1 MTTTFPTPD
10 PVRARIVIELGDITV
25 AVGSSA
31 ETLVDVVP
39 TDPARDVDR
48 TAADQ
53 TRVTCTDG
61 RLEVLGPRHSAL
73 IGPTRKSG
81 SVRVR
86 VTLPAGSAV
95 EARTSLGA
103 IATDGPLGE
112 VAAKTGAGDVLVD
125 VATTADL
132 SSGVGAVTAGNVD
145 GDLRCSTGSG
155 PIRVDRVGC
164 TALVKNSNGDT
175 WIGEAGTSTRVKA
188 ANGRV
193 TVELARGD
201 VNATT
206 ANGSLRVGCAQ
217 SGSVQLRTSL
227 GSIELGIPYGTAAR
241 LGLRTSHGRVRSELD
256 QAAGPVEGERTLEV
270 DAQTS
275 AGDIDVVRAVLDEAD
290 AAGGRR

>member
-10 PVRARIVIELGDITV
+10 PVRARVVIELGDISV

-31 ETLVDVVP
+31 ETVVDVAP
-39 TDPARDVDR
+39 TDPGRDADR
-48 TAADQ
+48 AAADQ

-86 VTLPAGSAV
+86 VMLPAGSAV
-95 EARTSLGA
+95 EARTSLGG

-112 VAAKTGAGDVLVD
+112 VGAKTGAGDVLVD
-125 VATTADL
+125 VATAADL
-132 SSGVGAVTAGNVD
+132 SSGVGAVTAGSVD

-155 PIRVDRVGC
+155 AIRVDRVAG

-175 WIGEAGTSTRVKA
+175 WIGEAGLSTRVKA

-193 TVELARGD
+193 VIELARGD
-201 VNATT
+201 VTATT

-217 SGSVQLRTSL
+217 SGAVQLRTSL
-227 GSIELGIPYGTAAR
+227 GSIGLGIPYGTAAR
-241 LGLRTSHGRVRSELD
+241 LGLRTSFGRVRSELD

-275 AGDIDVVRAVLDEAD
+275 AGDIDVVRAVLDDAD
-290 AAGGRR
+290 VAGGRR